1 MHDLPIL
8 ALRGLA
14 GGTLVMAFALIG
26 EVVTPK
32 AFSGLFSC
40 APSVAVASLVITFM
54 SESTTK
60 ARHDSIGMVVGAL
73 GMTACCVLAA
83 VSIPRIQA
91 IWGSVVAWIGWA
103 AVSLGLYW
111 AVFIGAH

>member
-1 MHDLPIL
+1 MHDVGIL

-14 GGTLVMAFALIG
+14 GGTLVVTFALIG

-40 APSVAVASLVITFM
+40 APSVAIASLVITVM
-54 SESTTK
+54 SQSTTK
-60 ARHDSIGMVVGAL
+60 ARLDSIGMVVGAL
-73 GMTACCVLAA
+73 GMTVCCVLAA
-83 VSIPRIQA
+83 VSIPRIHA
-91 IWGSVVAWIGWA
+91 IWGSVVAWIGWG
-103 AVSLGLYW
+103 AVALGLYW